1 MLVTSSPMPHKLA
14 NGVLQPH
21 NPPLSNGVDALALA
35 ARLRPLYTKF
45 FKDLDLKPA
54 FERFESEKL
63 MEAVLEHAKETG
75 VPHATNSYSYQSL
88 MVGYT
93 YADACLP
100 HHDLEV
106 KVFVAVYTW
115 LATLCDNAE
124 QLNMV
129 PEVEMFQQRY
139 LSGEEQP
146 TTLLRAFARQLRL
159 AYKLYQPL
167 VANLIVNSSFNL
179 LTSTALVAREGIK
192 EKRFYPS
199 KGGNYFPWYIRERDG
214 VGEAYAWF
222 TFSKRQFPNLDIPI
236 EAIEDM
242 TRFIA
247 FANDVLSFYKET
259 LGGETSNYINTTAAY
274 EGTDS
279 ITALQQTAHDA
290 ISCARRI
297 ESVLAGKGEYERA
310 WRLHAAGYI
319 QMHVMRGRYRLWELG
334 VGIRPDVK
342 EVLKKE

>member
-1 MLVTSSPMPHKLA
+1 MVSAVTQSA
-14 NGVLQPH
+14 
-21 NPPLSNGVDALALA
+21 VDAGRLSPPVSDGEDLPTLA

-54 FERFESEKL
+54 FERYESGRL
-63 MEAVLEHAKETG
+63 MEEVLAYAKTTG
-75 VPHATNSYSYQSL
+75 VPCPPNSYSYQSL
-88 MVGYT
+88 LVGYT
-93 YADACLP
+93 YADNCLP
-100 HHDLEV
+100 YHDLEV
-106 KVFVAVYTW
+106 KVFVAIYTW

-124 QLNMV
+124 RLNIV
-129 PEVEMFQQRY
+129 NDVEMFQSRY
-139 LSGEEQP
+139 LTGKEQP
-146 TTLLRAFARQLRL
+146 TILTQAFAKELRR
-159 AYKLYQPL
+159 AYELYHPL

-192 EKRFYPS
+192 DKRYHPS

-222 TFSKRQFPNLDIPI
+222 TFPKRQFPNLDVPI

-247 FANDVLSFYKET
+247 YANDVLSFYKET
-259 LGGETSNYINTTAAY
+259 LEGETSNYINTTAAY
-274 EGTDS
+274 DGTDS
-279 ITALQQTAHDA
+279 IVTLRKTAQDA
-290 ISCARRI
+290 IDNARRI
-297 ESVLAGKGEYERA
+297 ESVLKGKDEYERA

-334 VGIRPDVK
+334 VGDKPETK
-342 EVLKKE
+342 EILKRN